1 MVNTE
6 ISYVILIILTT
17 ILMIYFIRIS
27 INIKIYIEYGIVTN
41 SLQKW
46 VERME
51 YLGKLILTIKQK
63 QHREHRKPTEK
74 QPITLLEQR
83 EEK

>member
-27 INIKIYIEYGIVTN
+27 INIKNIYRIWDSHKQFAKMGGKNGIPRQADTN
-41 SLQKW
+41 
-46 VERME
+46 
-51 YLGKLILTIKQK
+51 
-63 QHREHRKPTEK
+63 H
-74 QPITLLEQR
+74 
-83 EEK
+83 

>member
-1 MVNTE
+1 M
-6 ISYVILIILTT
+6 SYVILIILSA
-17 ILMIYFIRIS
+17 ILIIYFIRIA
-27 INIKIYIEYGIVTN
+27 INIKIYIKNGIVTG

-51 YLGKLILTIKQK
+51 YLDKLILTIKQK

-74 QPITLLEQR
+74 QPITLLRQR
-83 EEK
+83 EEKMDI